1 LAKTCFGLKNI
12 LQREIQMIGYITI
25 GVSDIDKASS
35 FYDDLLAEVGA
46 KQLFGQDRIKFYGT
60 GPGAPMLAICIPYD
74 EQTPQHGNG
83 NMIAIPGG
91 DRAGVDRLYAKAM
104 ELGASDEGEP
114 GERLPIFYGAY
125 VRDPDGNKLC
135 FYEMKM

>member
-1 LAKTCFGLKNI
+1 
-12 LQREIQMIGYITI
+12 MIGYITI

-104 ELGASDEGEP
+104 ELGASDEGDP

>member
-1 LAKTCFGLKNI
+1 
-12 LQREIQMIGYITI
+12 MIGYITI

>member
-1 LAKTCFGLKNI
+1 
-12 LQREIQMIGYITI
+12 MIGYITI

-60 GPGAPMLAICIPYD
+60 GPGAPMLAICTPYD

>member
-1 LAKTCFGLKNI
+1 
-12 LQREIQMIGYITI
+12 MIGYITI

-91 DRAGVDRLYAKAM
+91 DRAGIDRLYAKAM